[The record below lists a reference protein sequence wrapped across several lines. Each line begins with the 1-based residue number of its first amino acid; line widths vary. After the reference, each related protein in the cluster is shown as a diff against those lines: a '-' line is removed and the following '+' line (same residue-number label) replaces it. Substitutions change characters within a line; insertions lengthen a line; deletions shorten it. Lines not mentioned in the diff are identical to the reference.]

1 MNEVTEHCVI
11 HYTNITAVNQYK
23 MSTNEVFK
31 QFYHKLVVTLPM
43 NDVTFTAQLVSRDLL
58 PGNLSDQV
66 KSLSTSSDK
75 ASHFLD
81 CVIKPA
87 VTIGVN
93 RSFNELLNVMEDSEY
108 CNVKELALQIR
119 SKLQKGPVNTDITA
133 G

>member
-1 MNEVTEHCVI
+1 
-11 HYTNITAVNQYK
+11 
-23 MSTNEVFK
+23 MSTIKVFTK
-31 QFYHKLVVTLPM
+31 FYHKLVVTLPM

-66 KSLSTSSDK
+66 KPLATSSDK

-81 CVIKPA
+81 CVIKTA
-87 VTIGVN
+87 VTIGVD

-108 CNVKELALQIR
+108 RNVKELAKQIKSELQE
-119 SKLQKGPVNTDITA
+119 GPVNTDNTA

>member
-1 MNEVTEHCVI
+1 
-11 HYTNITAVNQYK
+11 
-23 MSTNEVFK
+23 MSTSEVFK

-43 NDVTFTAQLVSRDLL
+43 NDVTFTAQLVLRDLL

-66 KSLSTSSDK
+66 KSLATSSDK
-75 ASHFLD
+75 ASHLLD

-87 VTIGVN
+87 LTIGVD

-108 CNVKELALQIR
+108 CNVKELTLQIR
-119 SKLQKGPVNTDITA
+119 SKLQEGPVNTDNTA

>member
-1 MNEVTEHCVI
+1 
-11 HYTNITAVNQYK
+11 
-23 MSTNEVFK
+23 MSTSEVFK

-43 NDVTFTAQLVSRDLL
+43 NDVTFTAQLVSRGLL

-66 KSLSTSSDK
+66 KSLATSSDK
-75 ASHFLD
+75 ASHLLD

-87 VTIGVN
+87 VTIGVD

-108 CNVKELALQIR
+108 CNVKELTLQIR
-119 SKLQKGPVNTDITA
+119 SKLQEGPVNTDNTA